1 MVLRTTGALRGGS
14 KAVAGPDL
22 AFEPRQLPRG
32 FSLYRV
38 RGGGNLDFDLK
49 PTGMFCELTSRA
61 ESIRIL
67 RQV

>member
-1 MVLRTTGALRGGS
+1 MVLRTTGALSGAS
-14 KAVAGPDL
+14 EAVAGPNL
-22 AFEPRQLPRG
+22 ALEPRQLPRG

-49 PTGMFCELTSRA
+49 FTSMPCELTSRA
-61 ESIRIL
+61 ESVWIL

>member
-1 MVLRTTGALRGGS
+1 MVLRTTGALRGAS

-32 FSLYRV
+32 FSLYRD
-38 RGGGNLDFDLK
+38 GGNLDFDLK

-61 ESIRIL
+61 ESVWIL